1 MKLFSNEE
9 GSSLKDYRALRGG
22 GGNQVNF
29 IVRQPNSS
37 SPPSVFHTVPKY
49 PSKICKTFFFLIVR
63 PPGFRIHPKSLK
75 LRNSYLSNQQLYVQD
90 IANEKNTV

>member
-22 GGNQVNF
+22 G
-29 IVRQPNSS
+29 RSS
-37 SPPSVFHTVPKY
+37 KFYFETTKLLLPPPPVFHTVPKY
-49 PSKICKTFFFLIVR
+49 PSKICKTFFFLIVG

-75 LRNSYLSNQQLYVQD
+75 LRNSYLSSQQL
-90 IANEKNTV
+90 

>member
-75 LRNSYLSNQQLYVQD
+75 LRNSYLSNQQL
-90 IANEKNTV
+90 

>member
-22 GGNQVNF
+22 GGGE
-29 IVRQPNSS
+29 SS
-37 SPPSVFHTVPKY
+37 KFYCETTKILLPPPSVFHTVPKY

-75 LRNSYLSNQQLYVQD
+75 LRNSYLSNQQL
-90 IANEKNTV
+90 

>member
-22 GGNQVNF
+22 GGGNQVNF

-37 SPPSVFHTVPKY
+37 SPP
-49 PSKICKTFFFLIVR
+49 
-63 PPGFRIHPKSLK
+63 FRLPHGP
-75 LRNSYLSNQQLYVQD
+75 
-90 IANEKNTV
+90 